1 MRMLVVGAGSVGGY
15 FGGRLAAAGRD
26 VTFLVR
32 PNRVARLSRGL
43 EIVSEG
49 YSEVIPV
56 KVTTAGAAAGEF
68 DVVLLAVKA
77 YQLEDAVADFGP
89 YVSGRTMILPVLN
102 GMKHIDILRARF
114 GQSRVVGGVALI
126 AASLAE
132 DGRILDEGAFHHL
145 VYGEYSGDL
154 SERIT
159 GLDEFMKDGG
169 FDARLTEE
177 IEREMWEKWALLASI
192 GAITC
197 LMDGN
202 IGDVASTPG
211 GLEFVRDLFAEV
223 VAVIA
228 AVWRPLSDT
237 FKARIYSQLTD
248 VNSRQT
254 SSMYR
259 DMKADHRIEADQ
271 IIGDLV
277 TRAAKRRMAT
287 PLLSTIL
294 VRLKIYEQRQPSK
307 SAPVQ

>member
-1 MRMLVVGAGSVGGY
+1 
-15 FGGRLAAAGRD
+15 
-26 VTFLVR
+26 
-32 PNRVARLSRGL
+32 
-43 EIVSEG
+43 
-49 YSEVIPV
+49 
-56 KVTTAGAAAGEF
+56 
-68 DVVLLAVKA
+68 
-77 YQLEDAVADFGP
+77 
-89 YVSGRTMILPVLN
+89 
-102 GMKHIDILRARF
+102 
-114 GQSRVVGGVALI
+114 
-126 AASLAE
+126 
-132 DGRILDEGAFHHL
+132 
-145 VYGEYSGDL
+145 
-154 SERIT
+154 
-159 GLDEFMKDGG
+159 
-169 FDARLTEE
+169 
-177 IEREMWEKWALLASI
+177 MWEKWARLASI

>member
-32 PNRVARLSRGL
+32 PNRVARLARGL

-49 YSEVIPV
+49 YPEVIPV
-56 KVTTAGAAAGEF
+56 KVTTAGAAAGKF
-68 DVVLLAVKA
+68 DIILLAVKA
-77 YQLEDAVADFGP
+77 YQLEDAIADFGS
-89 YVSGRTMILPVLN
+89 YVSDRTMILPVLN
-102 GMKHIDILRARF
+102 GIKHIDTLRARF
-114 GQSRVVGGVALI
+114 GESRVIGGVALI

-132 DGRILDEGAFHHL
+132 DGRILDEGTFHHL
-145 VYGEYSGDL
+145 VYGEYSGEL
-154 SERIT
+154 SARIT
-159 GLDEFMKDGG
+159 ELDEFMSDGG
-169 FDARLTEE
+169 FDARLSEE
-177 IEREMWEKWALLASI
+177 IEREMWEKWAMLASI

-202 IGDVASTPG
+202 IGDVASTSG
-211 GLEFVRDLFAEV
+211 GLEFVTDLFAEV

-248 VNSRQT
+248 RNSRQT

-259 DMKADHRIEADQ
+259 DMKAGHRIEADQ

-277 TRAAKRRMAT
+277 TRAAKKRVAT

-294 VRLKIYEQRQPSK
+294 VRLKIYEQRQPLS
-307 SAPVQ
+307 PVSS